1 MRCARISPVLLA
13 CLTVAACSGPDV
25 RDVPVTTRTAAGTW
39 TAPTAAEA
47 AGRDNAL
54 VRVIE
59 AIPARATLD
68 LFAGGQKIFDNLEY
82 KAVTPYREVPAARA
96 TFRLRPAGMDTAEP
110 LAEATQQL
118 RAGRHYTVVAMPGED
133 TRAASL
139 QIFEDPME
147 LPDEGQTRVRIVH
160 ASPDAGRLDVHV
172 PGRGEPLVAGLDFQ
186 AVSKFTDMAAAAT
199 PLDIRPA
206 ERTES
211 MLKIHD
217 VNLSTDGVYTIVV
230 IGRTRIEPPL
240 ETLVIE
246 DRIPRR

>member
-1 MRCARISPVLLA
+1 MRRARIMPVLLA
-13 CLTVAACSGPDV
+13 CLTVAACGGTDV

-39 TAPTAAEA
+39 TAPAAAEA

-68 LFAGGQKIFDNLEY
+68 LFAGTQKVFDNLEY
-82 KAVTPYREVPAARA
+82 KAVTPYREVPAART
-96 TFRLRPAGMDTAEP
+96 TFRLRPAGMDTADP
-110 LAEATQQL
+110 LAEASQQL
-118 RAGRHYTVVAMPGED
+118 RAGRHYTVVALPGED

-147 LPDEGQTRVRIVH
+147 LPGEGQTRVRIVH

-172 PGRGEPLVAGLDFQ
+172 PGRSEPLVAGLDFQ
-186 AVSKFTDMAAAAT
+186 AISSFTDMGAGTT
-199 PLDIRPA
+199 PLDVRPA
-206 ERTES
+206 QRTES
-211 MLKIHD
+211 MLKID
-217 VNLSTDGVYTIVV
+217 NVNLSPDGVYTIVV

-240 ETLVIE
+240 ETLLIE